1 MPVYAQVS
9 DLIDRYGEQEI
20 IQLTDRA
27 TPPIGRIDTTV
38 AERALSDADAE
49 IDAYLSGRYSLPLA
63 SVPPVLTRVA
73 CDIARYR
80 LWDDQAPEEVR
91 SRYEDAR
98 RLLESLSAGRVTLG
112 PAQGASGVQYT
123 APVRVMRD
131 LGY

>member
-20 IQLTDRA
+20 AQLTDRA
-27 TPPIGRIDTTV
+27 TPPIGAVDAVV

-49 IDAYLSGRYSLPLA
+49 IDAHLSGRYSLPLA

-80 LWDDQAPEEVR
+80 LWDDQAPDEVR

-98 RLLESLSAGRVTLG
+98 RLLESIAAGKVTLG
-112 PAQGASGVQYT
+112 PAQSPSGVQYA
-123 APVRVMRD
+123 APDRIMRD